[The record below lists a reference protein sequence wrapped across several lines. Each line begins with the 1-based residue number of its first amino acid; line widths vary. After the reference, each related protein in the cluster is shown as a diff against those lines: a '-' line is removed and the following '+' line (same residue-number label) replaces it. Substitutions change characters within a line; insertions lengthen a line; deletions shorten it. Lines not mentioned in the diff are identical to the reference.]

1 MRGVVYEAS
10 KILRSLG
17 FVFDESKS
25 KEVREFHKE
34 LRSLKNSRIEFY
46 IEQYPDGSWTAES
59 TNVDG
64 IATGGVDPRAVNEY
78 LKDAVLTYYEIPAIY
93 YDTINIRSDN
103 QPVTVQQKVH
113 VGA

>member
-1 MRGVVYEAS
+1 MRAVVYEAA

-17 FVFDESKS
+17 FSFDDSKN
-25 KEVREFHKE
+25 ETIRAFRKE

-46 IEQYPDGSWTAES
+46 IEQYPDGTWTAES

-64 IATGGVDPRAVNEY
+64 IATGGDNPREMSDM
-78 LKDAVLTYYEIPAIY
+78 LKDAVLTYYEIPALY
-93 YDTINIRSDN
+93 YDSVTIRSDN
-103 QPVTVQQKVH
+103 EPVTVQQKVH